1 MSRRKKKVQET
12 DAELENNE
20 ELDGL
25 EPVNLEDDIK
35 ADDELDGDVGKV
47 RSLIHSG
54 RGRGFVTHR
63 DIERHIPADAWD
75 PDTLDNIL
83 SSLQEMG
90 IEVID
95 ENKLDKIQ
103 STSVANES
111 HEDYIQALDGDFS
124 KLDDIPLTDPVRMYL
139 REIGKVALLNATEE
153 VELAKNMEEGD
164 ESAKQRLI
172 DANLRLVVSIA
183 KKYKS

>member
-1 MSRRKKKVQET
+1 
-12 DAELENNE
+12 
-20 ELDGL
+20 
-25 EPVNLEDDIK
+25 
-35 ADDELDGDVGKV
+35 
-47 RSLIHSG
+47 
-54 RGRGFVTHR
+54 
-63 DIERHIPADAWD
+63 
-75 PDTLDNIL
+75 
-83 SSLQEMG
+83 MG

-153 VELAKNMEEGD
+153 VELAKKME
-164 ESAKQRLI
+164 
-172 DANLRLVVSIA
+172 
-183 KKYKS
+183 